1 MNSLKLIAA
10 ISGIVFAVAL
20 LVAIIATPFA
30 VSGGID
36 FYNALLDEAE
46 KQKDQHWMET
56 TVDSVVKEL
65 TLADSGYYGLI
76 TVQESPDNQIHIKNQ
91 DFGFS
96 CIVPDV
102 NIRGD
107 KAELNF
113 FWHSDPKL
121 TEENIMQ
128 WLSAE
133 LYDNYSRQSIIQLPA
148 SASLYFAEENME
160 DLYYHVRLD
169 YKGFAN
175 YEELQSQLDGWTA
188 VLESRNAFVDYINVV
203 ENQLNQID
211 NIRYTLADAAESAH
225 NVEVFQ
231 LESAESYVD
240 IKERRS
246 NLLKR
251 SYNLRKEFGLQSEE
265 ALDSAYL
272 EMNALIVEL
281 CEYEKQYD
289 LLSAKVAEARANLN
303 SGNLGVNAQRYES
316 ISNSAY
322 DQQVDLDM
330 SISKLRE
337 KLQNYL
343 REEFVDVNAAKQ
355 EQPGLVYPSEVP
367 PTESTETVEVPMIPE
382 TVEVPASPEMPVTE
396 QTETVQP

>member
-1 MNSLKLIAA
+1 MNSLKKIAA
-10 ISGIVFAVAL
+10 ISGIVFAAAL

-65 TLADSGYYGLI
+65 TITDIGYYGFV
-76 TVQESPDNQIHIKNQ
+76 TVQESPDHQIHIKNQ

-96 CIVPDV
+96 CIVPDL

-113 FWHSDPKL
+113 IWNSDPKL
-121 TEENIMQ
+121 TEENLIQ
-128 WLSAE
+128 WLSSE
-133 LYDNYSRQSIIQLPA
+133 LYNNYSRQSIIQLP
-148 SASLYFAEENME
+148 SDVSLHLSEENLE
-160 DLYYHVRLD
+160 NLYHYVRLD

-188 VLESRNAFVDYINVV
+188 VLESRNAYGDYLHEV
-203 ENQLNQID
+203 ESQLNHINELRQE
-211 NIRYTLADAAESAH
+211 LAYAAENTH
-225 NVEVFQ
+225 NVDVFQ
-231 LESAESYVD
+231 RETAVTYID
-240 IKERRS
+240 IKECRS

-289 LLSAKVAEARANLN
+289 LLSAKVTEARFQLN
-303 SGNLGVNAQRYES
+303 NGEKGEHEFSRVADSCYS
-316 ISNSAY
+316 
-322 DQQVDLDM
+322 QQVDLDL
-330 SISKLRE
+330 SIGKLRE
-337 KLQNYL
+337 KLSNYL
-343 REEFVDVNAAKQ
+343 REDFVVMDVEHKL
-355 EQPGLVYPSEVP
+355 P
-367 PTESTETVEVPMIPE
+367 
-382 TVEVPASPEMPVTE
+382 
-396 QTETVQP
+396 VQP